1 MYTLD
6 DFPFK
11 YSSLPDPK
19 AERPEKYFN
28 TLPFRVRTVEDDC
41 GSAIDRVVAE
51 WKVITGKGVPDAVG
65 GDTSELIRYVIPECP
80 AEVMDSLTR
89 FIYVLLL
96 WDDATDVRDSASHES
111 LMLDFRVGVVSQMKI
126 GHCQCELEMNR
137 IYIQSLFA
145 FLEQMTGR
153 GLESSGFT
161 RGLEVFDSTARAQV
175 PPLQTITW
183 EEYKKHRTTSIAGR
197 LVTAMLPSMRTL
209 RLDQKALDSVS
220 HLTEICYLIAGLS
233 NDFYSFHK
241 EYEEHARADSLDAI
255 HNGMVVLMSRYGY
268 DESEAE
274 TIMKTEVL
282 AAERCLMERYEEW
295 KTSST
300 PKSDELRHFMA
311 LSILAVGGASYWQ
324 SFSPRYQRVNLQ
336 TTAEDRAR
344 LVGSGY
350 SAGLRLSIYPAPAAM
365 TRLTNGHPESSPQ
378 KSIMEL
384 TNGEALLITGDLLAP
399 FEKAPAEEIVLAP
412 WKYTQSLPGKGTVGR
427 MIECLQAWLTVPAES
442 ATIIAEVTTML
453 FNATLMLDDIQDESQ
468 LRRGKPAAHAVFG
481 QAQTVNSATYL
492 YVKGARRLKGVR
504 RAEKCGDIFL
514 DELET
519 LAFGQALELQWKYQK
534 ICPSTKEYLVMIDNK
549 TGGFFRLILR
559 LLEIETESEPDPV
572 LMHLFTLL
580 GRYYQI
586 RDDYMNLASDEY
598 TAKKGFCEDLS
609 EGKFSFPLLHLLQHS
624 PNPDIIRGV
633 MFHRED
639 KSDLS
644 IEMKQFILAEM
655 KEVGSLAYTMNLLEG
670 LFSAMLVALDKV
682 EAKLGLNQKL
692 RIFLLLLKV

>member
-11 YSSLPDPK
+11 YSSLPNPE
-19 AERPEKYFN
+19 AERPAKFFN
-28 TLPFRVRTVEDDC
+28 TLPYRVRTIEDDC
-41 GSAIDRVVAE
+41 GSTIDRVVAE
-51 WKVITGKGVPDAVG
+51 WKAITGKGVPDAVG
-65 GDTSELIRYVIPECP
+65 RHASDLIRYVIPECP
-80 AEVMDSLTR
+80 IEFAAPVTR
-89 FIYVLLL
+89 FIYILLL
-96 WDDATDVRDSASHES
+96 WDDATDILDPISHEN
-111 LMLDFRVGVVSQMKI
+111 LMLDFRVGVVSQVKL
-126 GHCQCELEMNR
+126 GYCQCEIEMNR
-137 IYIQSLFA
+137 IYIQSLLA
-145 FLEQMTGR
+145 LVAQGAGR
-153 GLESSGFT
+153 DLQGGDLK
-161 RGLEVFDSTARAQV
+161 RGLEVFDSTARAQA
-175 PPLQTITW
+175 PPLKTITW
-183 EEYKKHRTTSIAGR
+183 EEYKRHRTTSIAGR
-197 LVTAMLPSMRTL
+197 LITALIPSMRKL
-209 RLDQKALDSVS
+209 RLDQEALDSVS

-241 EYEEHARADSLDAI
+241 EFEEHANSGTLDAI
-255 HNGMVVLMSRYGY
+255 HNGMAVLMSRYGY

-274 TIMKTEVL
+274 DIMKKEVL
-282 AAERCLMERYEEW
+282 SAERSLMEKYEEW
-295 KTSST
+295 KSSSS
-300 PKSDELRHFMA
+300 PKSNELRHFML

-324 SFSPRYQRVNLQ
+324 SFSPRYQRPNLS
-336 TTAEDRAR
+336 TTAEDRAQ

-350 SAGLRLSIYPAPAAM
+350 TAGLRLSIHSAPAAM
-365 TRLTNGHPESSPQ
+365 TKFTNGYSESLTNGQAS
-378 KSIMEL
+378 
-384 TNGEALLITGDLLAP
+384 LITKDLLAP
-399 FEKAPAEEIVLAP
+399 FEKAPAEEVVLAP
-412 WKYTQSLPGKGTVGR
+412 WKYTQSLPGKRTVGR
-427 MIECLQAWLTVPAES
+427 MIECLQAWFSLPPES
-442 ATIIAEVTTML
+442 LKIISEVTTML

-492 YVKGARRLKGVR
+492 YVKGGRRLKSVKH
-504 RAEKCGDIFL
+504 AEECGDVFL

-534 ICPSTKEYLVMIDNK
+534 ICPSTKQYLVMIDNK

-559 LLEIETESEPDPV
+559 LLEVEAQSEPVPE
-572 LMHLFTLL
+572 LIHLFTLL

-639 KSDLS
+639 KADLS

-655 KEVGSLAYTMNLLEG
+655 KKVGSLSYTMNLLDE
-670 LFSAMLVALDKV
+670 LFSAMLAALDTV
-682 EAKLGLNQKL
+682 EAKLGLNKKL